1 MLSYSQIMQLMKRY
15 NDLKK
20 IIESKDT
27 PIDSEDKDIKEFNKV
42 VQILSAIQMQMGGG
56 CHGGCCGHHH

>member
-1 MLSYSQIMQLMKRY
+1 MLSYSDMMNLMKRY

-42 VQILSAIQMQMGGG
+42 VQILSAIQRQMGGG
-56 CHGGCCGHHH
+56 CQGGCCGHHH